1 MKQTE
6 VKLQVKFK
14 FEGEYPEARV
24 HELMSKVADALYHE
38 YASGNGFAPEDEDE
52 VLTDGTE
59 IKCGNTVIIDN
70 YYDKHVKGRY
80 THTLDFPEDGE

>member
-1 MKQTE
+1 MKTSE

-14 FEGEYPEARV
+14 FEGEYPQERIE
-24 HELMSKVADALYHE
+24 ELMNKVADTLYME
-38 YASGNGFAPEDEDE
+38 YASGNGFAPEDDDD

-59 IKCGNTVIIDN
+59 IKCGDKVVIDN

-80 THTLDFPEDGE
+80 THTLDFGGHD

>member
-1 MKQTE
+1 MKKSE
-6 VKLQVKFK
+6 VKFQVKFR

-24 HELMSKVADALYHE
+24 HELMSKVADALYGE
-38 YASGNGFAPEDEDE
+38 YAHGNGFAPDDEDG

-59 IKCGNTVIIDN
+59 IKCGDKVLIDN

-80 THTLDFPEDGE
+80 THTLDFQQGER